1 MRGIIAQ
8 RYAKA
13 LFALAKTGPIQE
25 EWERQLKQLAA
36 LLKTEEGLRK
46 MLLHPT
52 IDVSKKQEVL
62 QQLTV
67 QLDAAEP
74 VKRVLNLLI
83 QRNRL
88 QTFPVMVEA
97 FSQLVDRAQGR
108 QPILVQTAYPL
119 SDHDAKSL
127 QDQMERIFKKR
138 IEFER
143 EVNPDLIGG
152 VVFQLG
158 SLRYDG
164 SIRGRLTRLRT
175 AATEGV

>member
-25 EWERQLKQLAA
+25 EWEGQLKQLAG
-36 LLKTEEGLRK
+36 LLETEEGLRK
-46 MLLHPT
+46 MLLHPAVE
-52 IDVSKKQEVL
+52 VSKKQEVL
-62 QQLTV
+62 NQLTA

-74 VKRVLNLLI
+74 VKRILSLLV

-88 QTFPVMVEA
+88 QAFPVMVEA

-119 SDHDAKSL
+119 SDHDAKRL
-127 QDQMERIFKKR
+127 QEQMEKIFKKR
-138 IEFER
+138 IELDR
-143 EVNPDLIGG
+143 EVKPNLVGG

-164 SIRGRLTRLRT
+164 SIRGQLARLRT